1 MWDPGN
7 VSGPE
12 VWEFKGCRGSG
23 NPGGVACGGAVLQHY
38 I

>member
-12 VWEFKGCRGSG
+12 VWEFKGCRGSE
-23 NPGGVACGGAVLQHY
+23 NPGVACGGAVLQHY